1 MSFVNFGALLFNNRF
16 ANNRFAATS
25 TRSSVRT
32 TSTSTVSAIRSPTIN
47 PPLVESGASGSSPLD
62 IKQRGAVIGEVIPI
76 VFCRRVGDIGGVLIS
91 PPATEARFDD
101 DAITAAI
108 TASYHL
114 VLSDG
119 DIESIQVRDV
129 FQRSC
134 RVGDFTQTYSRRAG
148 TFIAGNFIDNSPNL
162 EAPYYCGTGGS
173 YDGMSTMA
181 FSVTI
186 PAGFDQ
192 WNRQVHCFIRGGVL
206 VTRLLDS
213 TLGPSNNVVDLALY
227 LLQKTSRLNAAQID
241 SSLMMDAARFTNAN
255 GLWYNGAEDQSANLR
270 DWLKGTLDYFLLR
283 SVRINGKETFK
294 PLLPYIPATG
304 AINTDPVEWVFT
316 FTEEHIVPDSFEIN
330 YIPLTE
336 RKPFCALM
344 LWRQQPTDD
353 IGIIRTSEVRYPGTA
368 LDGPFEQYDLSKFCA
383 SEDHAWKAGTYI
395 ISRRRHITHTLAIQV
410 KPDAFNPT
418 LVDGDIVRVRLDRVT
433 SVGAASVHNYLYEVD
448 RITKSIGGDIQIE
461 LTHFPVDSELRS
473 VVALEV
479 DSAVGGGVLLETGKT
494 GVSCDVN
501 SSTDT
506 SVPDEEFT
514 DGTDMDDGEGGFE
527 EGGEVLPP
535 DPEPDNPDD
544 DLDDQRGAP
553 PLPMQSC
560 PVPGGNPAVPPSG
573 ICEGAVVTR
582 RIGNIGEPIGLAI
595 TQRGGEELY
604 SIPLTPPE
612 ELGESS
618 SWNGRYVEFFFEC
631 PDGTE
636 QYAEPCESPG
646 PKDWPD
652 FDDYEIN
659 FTNPVTVTITS
670 TSESRNTFVGCRS
683 FNLGFTFEWIGQFND
698 PADPLTLSNVHVV
711 TNVTKIVTNGR
722 LYPREASKPCDS
734 FATNFVQLQGYN
746 LYQNGST
753 TSATTRTTPSHLV
766 GSAPDDA
773 AAPYDGWLAYWTR
786 TSRCFGTSV
795 IEVDGIGPIYPD
807 PNANSVTYET

>member
-1 MSFVNFGALLFNNRF
+1 MSSRI
-16 ANNRFAATS
+16 
-25 TRSSVRT
+25 VRNT
-32 TSTSTVSAIRSPTIN
+32 NTWLWRAGRVSSTSTIN
-47 PPLVESGASGSSPLD
+47 APLVEGGASGTSPLD
-62 IKQRGAVIGEVIPI
+62 VSQRGAVIGEVIPI

-91 PPATEARFDD
+91 PPATEARFED
-101 DAITAAI
+101 DATTAAV

-119 DIESIQVRDV
+119 DIDSIQVRDV

-134 RVGDFTQTYSRRAG
+134 RVGEYTQTYNRRAG
-148 TFIAGNFIDNSPNL
+148 TFVAGNFIDNSPNL

-241 SSLMMDAARFTNAN
+241 SALLMDAARFTNAN
-255 GLWYNGAEDQSANLR
+255 GLWYNGVENQSANLR
-270 DWLKGTLDYFLLR
+270 DWLNSTLNYFLLR
-283 SVRINGKETFK
+283 SVRVNGKETFK
-294 PLLPYIPATG
+294 PLLPYVPATG
-304 AINTDPVEWVFT
+304 AINTNPVEWVFT
-316 FTEEHIVPDSFEIN
+316 FTEEHIVPGSFEID
-330 YIPLTE
+330 YISLTE

-368 LDGPFEQYDLSKFCA
+368 VDGPFEQYDLSKFCA

-395 ISRRRHITHTLAIQV
+395 ISRRRHITHSLTIQV

-418 LVDGDIVRVRLDRVT
+418 LVDGDIVRVRLDRVA
-433 SVGAASVHNYLYEVD
+433 SVGAASIHNYLYEVD
-448 RITKSIGGDIQIE
+448 RISKSISGEVQIE

-514 DGTDMDDGEGGFE
+514 DGTDIDDGNGGFDE
-527 EGGEVLPP
+527 EDESSLP
-535 DPEPDNPDD
+535 DPDPGN
-544 DLDDQRGAP
+544 
-553 PLPMQSC
+553 
-560 PVPGGNPAVPPSG
+560 PGGGLDGQLTDSLGPMERCPIPGGPGALAPAGV
-573 ICEGAVVTR
+573 CAGAVVTR
-582 RIGNIGEPIGLAI
+582 RLANIGDEGNAI
-595 TQRGGEELY
+595 VQTGGTELY

-612 ELGESS
+612 ALGGSD
-618 SWNGRYVEFFFEC
+618 WNGKSIRYSFTC

-636 QYAEPCESPG
+636 QSANPCESPRPRDG
-646 PKDWPD
+646 TYDAGGR
-652 FDDYEIN
+652 
-659 FTNPVTVTITS
+659 TVTITGTRVGSYTVTGCFAPFTS
-670 TSESRNTFVGCRS
+670 TTVPINVTSAVTRTNVATIEVEG
-683 FNLGFTFEWIGQFND
+683 LDWIGGDGVQCGGPGTVGNYSLDDFRVKDAGTTVLVLRTGVIN
-698 PADPLTLSNVHVV
+698 LFQQGVEWSEVG
-711 TNVTKIVTNGR
+711 NVTVTFADDPGNPVPLESLPR
-722 LYPREASKPCDS
+722 LS
-734 FATNFVQLQGYN
+734 
-746 LYQNGST
+746 
-753 TSATTRTTPSHLV
+753 
-766 GSAPDDA
+766 
-773 AAPYDGWLAYWTR
+773 
-786 TSRCFGTSV
+786 
-795 IEVDGIGPIYPD
+795 
-807 PNANSVTYET
+807 

>member
-1 MSFVNFGALLFNNRF
+1 
-16 ANNRFAATS
+16 
-25 TRSSVRT
+25 
-32 TSTSTVSAIRSPTIN
+32 
-47 PPLVESGASGSSPLD
+47 
-62 IKQRGAVIGEVIPI
+62 
-76 VFCRRVGDIGGVLIS
+76 
-91 PPATEARFDD
+91 
-101 DAITAAI
+101 
-108 TASYHL
+108 
-114 VLSDG
+114 
-119 DIESIQVRDV
+119 
-129 FQRSC
+129 
-134 RVGDFTQTYSRRAG
+134 
-148 TFIAGNFIDNSPNL
+148 
-162 EAPYYCGTGGS
+162 
-173 YDGMSTMA
+173 MSTMA

-241 SSLMMDAARFTNAN
+241 SALMMDAARFTNTN

-383 SEDHAWKAGTYI
+383 SEDHAWKAGAYI
-395 ISRRRHITHTLAIQV
+395 ISRRRHITHTLTIQV

-461 LTHFPVDSELRS
+461 LTHFPVDGELRS

-501 SSTDT
+501 SSTDD

-514 DGTDMDDGEGGFE
+514 DDTDIDDGDGGFD

-535 DPEPDNPDD
+535 DDEPDNPDD
-544 DLDDQRGAP
+544 ELDDQLGVNPNFVVWFDSESAQVFGPSDAVITLDSSDGDYETTEHLGELAFAP
-553 PLPMQSC
+553 PPGVIVEETGTFLYHEWAVA
-560 PVPGGNPAVPPSG
+560 VPDALTSGDFTIEAWARSSTAAPPSG
-573 ICEGAVVTR
+573 GFSGAGIALVWGDSNVISMDSSFGTISSSDIVLFPAQHIQSMVSQFDDTR
-582 RIGNIGEPIGLAI
+582 VWNAQGFGATVQGWKHLCYQRISGTDVFHYHGTRVDLTLGEEPLPSPRPISGAQLFVSASNIGTAGVALGQVRA
-595 TQRGGEELY
+595 TVGVRYGFGTF
-604 SIPLTPPE
+604 TPP
-612 ELGESS
+612 SIQ
-618 SWNGRYVEFFFEC
+618 F
-631 PDGTE
+631 
-636 QYAEPCESPG
+636 YA
-646 PKDWPD
+646 
-652 FDDYEIN
+652 
-659 FTNPVTVTITS
+659 
-670 TSESRNTFVGCRS
+670 
-683 FNLGFTFEWIGQFND
+683 
-698 PADPLTLSNVHVV
+698 
-711 TNVTKIVTNGR
+711 
-722 LYPREASKPCDS
+722 
-734 FATNFVQLQGYN
+734 
-746 LYQNGST
+746 
-753 TSATTRTTPSHLV
+753 TP
-766 GSAPDDA
+766 
-773 AAPYDGWLAYWTR
+773 
-786 TSRCFGTSV
+786 
-795 IEVDGIGPIYPD
+795 
-807 PNANSVTYET
+807 